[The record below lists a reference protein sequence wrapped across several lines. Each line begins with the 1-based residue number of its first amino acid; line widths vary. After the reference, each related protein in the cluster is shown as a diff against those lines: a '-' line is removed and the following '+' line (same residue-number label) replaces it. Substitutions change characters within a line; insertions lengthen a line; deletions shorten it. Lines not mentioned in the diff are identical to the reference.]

1 MSDEESKDEASSTEP
16 ESDASGSAKVQSDSA
31 VSVEDIVGDNGSD
44 EAGSEAGSEA
54 DDARPDLEL
63 ILDIP
68 VTLSLELG
76 STTINLGDLL
86 KLNKGSVVALEKEA
100 SEPLDVKVNGT
111 LIAFAEVVVI
121 NDRYGIRLIDV
132 VSESERLKKL
142 S

>member
-1 MSDEESKDEASSTEP
+1 MSDEENKDETTSTEP
-16 ESDASGSAKVQSDSA
+16 EGGGSDNTGAKSDT

-44 EAGSEAGSEA
+44 DGGNG
-54 DDARPDLEL
+54 DDAKPDLGL

>member
-1 MSDEESKDEASSTEP
+1 MSNEEGDDETANSAETPDSSGATANT
-16 ESDASGSAKVQSDSA
+16 DTVN
-31 VSVEDIVGDNGSD
+31 VEDLVGDQGGTETTEED
-44 EAGSEAGSEA
+44 F
-54 DDARPDLEL
+54 ARPDLGL

-76 STTINLGDLL
+76 STTISLGDLL

-121 NDRYGIRLIDV
+121 NERYGIRLIDV
-132 VSESERLKKL
+132 VSESERLKEL

>member
-1 MSDEESKDEASSTEP
+1 MSNEESNEESKDEPTDGGAEAPNSSG
-16 ESDASGSAKVQSDSA
+16 AAAKADTVNI
-31 VSVEDIVGDNGSD
+31 EDLVGDQGD
-44 EAGSEAGSEA
+44 TDTTAGDNVS
-54 DDARPDLEL
+54 PNLEL
-63 ILDIP
+63 LLDIP

-76 STTINLGDLL
+76 STTISLGDLL

-121 NDRYGIRLIDV
+121 NERYGIRLIDV
-132 VSESERLKKL
+132 VSESERLQEL

>member
-1 MSDEESKDEASSTEP
+1 MSDEENKDETSTEP
-16 ESDASGSAKVQSDSA
+16 ESGASENTQAKSDT
-31 VSVEDIVGDNGSD
+31 VSVEDIAGDNGSD
-44 EAGSEAGSEA
+44 ESGSD
-54 DDARPDLEL
+54 DDAKPDLGL

>member
-1 MSDEESKDEASSTEP
+1 MSNEEGKDETAN
-16 ESDASGSAKVQSDSA
+16 SAETSDSSGA
-31 VSVEDIVGDNGSD
+31 TANTDTVNVEDLVGDQGD
-44 EAGSEAGSEA
+44 TEATGE
-54 DDARPDLEL
+54 DDFTSPDLGL

-76 STTINLGDLL
+76 STTISLGDLL

-121 NDRYGIRLIDV
+121 NERYGIRLIDV
-132 VSESERLKKL
+132 VSESERLKEL

>member
-1 MSDEESKDEASSTEP
+1 MSDEENKDETTSTEP
-16 ESDASGSAKVQSDSA
+16 EGGASDNPTAKSDT
-31 VSVEDIVGDNGSD
+31 VSVEDIVGDDDSD
-44 EAGSEAGSEA
+44 EGGSG
-54 DDARPDLEL
+54 DDARPDLGL

>member
-44 EAGSEAGSEA
+44 EAAGSEA

>member
-1 MSDEESKDEASSTEP
+1 MSDQDDLENESTEP
-16 ESDASGSAKVQSDSA
+16 QDSDSGTEP
-31 VSVEDIVGDNGSD
+31 SDSGKESIDIIQEATEGDGPDPIDNSH
-44 EAGSEAGSEA
+44 AS
-54 DDARPDLEL
+54 PDLGL

-76 STTINLGDLL
+76 STEIGIGDLL
-86 KLNKGSVVALEKEA
+86 RLNKGSIVELEKEA

-111 LIAFAEVVVI
+111 LIAYAEVVVI

-132 VSESERLKKL
+132 VSESERIKKL

>member
-44 EAGSEAGSEA
+44 EAGSEA

-111 LIAFAEVVVI
+111 PDCVC
-121 NDRYGIRLIDV
+121 
-132 VSESERLKKL
+132 
-142 S
+142 

>member
-1 MSDEESKDEASSTEP
+1 MSDEENKDETTSTEP
-16 ESDASGSAKVQSDSA
+16 ESGASENTKAQSDT

-44 EAGSEAGSEA
+44 EAGSG
-54 DDARPDLEL
+54 DDARPDLGL

>member
-1 MSDEESKDEASSTEP
+1 MSDEENKDETTSTEP
-16 ESDASGSAKVQSDSA
+16 EGGTSDNPEAKSDT

-44 EAGSEAGSEA
+44 EGG
-54 DDARPDLEL
+54 DDARPDLGL

>member
-1 MSDEESKDEASSTEP
+1 MSDEENKDETTSTEP
-16 ESDASGSAKVQSDSA
+16 ESGASENTQTKSDT
-31 VSVEDIVGDNGSD
+31 VSVEDIAGDNGSD
-44 EAGSEAGSEA
+44 ESGSDG
-54 DDARPDLEL
+54 DARPDLGL

-76 STTINLGDLL
+76 STIINLGDLL